1 MTYRLGIDVGPTHTT
16 WAVIAGAPDRA
27 PDTGSID
34 SVVTLV
40 HRDDVIMAR
49 DFVAKLG
56 QPEPLIIGGT
66 PYGVEALVA
75 KLVAGIVGSARQRQ
89 GEDPAAV
96 VLVHPDGLDP
106 YRAGLYAEALRLT
119 DVPANTAFIVSQ
131 SEARAA
137 NPAADAAVGGAAV
150 GWQRVPTPVDD
161 DSGMAGP
168 VVMGSGAAG
177 AVVIA
182 TLLGEGLDGGA
193 ALSSAA
199 GGPQG
204 IGLAQPGPAGAPLG
218 TSGPTGT
225 SLPGSGATTGAPLS
239 GPPAPPG
246 TPLAAPG
253 TSPPPLSGPP
263 APAETPTTATPT
275 TGGMPPPPPPGG
287 SGGTGGRLPEAS
299 VRPGTLE
306 LAPISWWRRWWFF
319 PVVFV
324 AVLFI
329 AVPVVFLM
337 GRGEAERS
345 VVPASTVARVVA
357 STTTARPPASVLAPP
372 SSAAP
377 TTASSS
383 TTTSSTTT
391 TSTTLPA
398 TTTTVARTTVPRTIP
413 ATIPPTAP
421 PTIAPTAPPTTAN
434 VAPVIGTLGAS
445 PANTAVY
452 PCGGTSTL
460 SIAVSDP
467 GGLKSVTADW
477 SYIDWTGGATSGSIT
492 MSTAGGGTYTGGFT
506 PTRDPLAMVA
516 NVSVTVTAIDASD
529 AVVSK
534 SFTKTLTISYCII

>member
-49 DFVAKLG
+49 DFVDKLG
-56 QPEPLIIGGT
+56 QSEPLIIGGT
-66 PYGVEALVA
+66 PYGVEALVS
-75 KLVAGIVGSARQRQ
+75 KLVAGVVGSARQRQ
-89 GEDPAAV
+89 GEEPAAV

-119 DVPANTAFIVSQ
+119 DVAANAAFVVSQ

-150 GWQRVPTPVDD
+150 GWQRVPTPVDE
-161 DSGMAGP
+161 DSGIAGP

-199 GGPQG
+199 GPQG

-218 TSGPTGT
+218 TSGPAGM

-263 APAETPTTATPT
+263 APADTPTTATPT
-275 TGGMPPPPPPGG
+275 TGGTPPPPPPPGG
-287 SGGTGGRLPEAS
+287 PGGAGGRFPEAS

-306 LAPISWWRRWWFF
+306 LAPVSFWRRWWFF
-319 PVVFV
+319 PVAFV

-372 SSAAP
+372 SSAAA
-377 TTASSS
+377 TTSAA
-383 TTTSSTTT
+383 TTSTSSTTT

-398 TTTTVARTTVPRTIP
+398 TTTTVARTTVPRTTVP
-413 ATIPPTAP
+413 ATIPPT
-421 PTIAPTAPPTTAN
+421 TVAPTTIPPNTPPVINSFASSQGTLPTCATSSTTLTVN
-434 VAPVIGTLGAS
+434 VADNSGVS
-445 PANTAVY
+445 SVAVNY
-452 PCGGTSTL
+452 SYAVDKITS
-460 SIAVSDP
+460 
-467 GGLKSVTADW
+467 
-477 SYIDWTGGATSGSIT
+477 TSGSVLLT
-492 MSTAGGGTYTGGFT
+492 GAAAGGMWSGTFTMTT
-506 PTRDPLAMVA
+506 PTTYGATP
-516 NVSVTVTAIDASD
+516 VTLT
-529 AVVSK
+529 AVVTDNQGSST
-534 SFTKTLTISYCII
+534 SFGPTQQYLIAQKPPIC